1 MMKVLINYILNCFLI
16 YEFSLYL
23 SLYDLY
29 AMIISLLISS
39 SIHWFEKICYC
50 CYLFCLSDQ
59 NYYLTCSM
67 PMRPTSQVGSML
79 LNIISLTIIV
89 CFVSCSSIP
98 ITLSLL
104 ILILSI
110 HPSYLKPVSL
120 FTLYFY
126 SDFHRVHLIFISSTF
141 HTFLLLFASILLLSF
156 SFSFGFVRLHHSSL

>member
-16 YEFSLYL
+16 YGFSLYL
-23 SLYDLY
+23 SLYDLS
-29 AMIISLLISS
+29 AMIISLLILS

-50 CYLFCLSDQ
+50 YLFYLSYQ

-89 CFVSCSSIP
+89 YFVSCSLIP

-104 ILILSI
+104 ILVLSI
-110 HPSYLKPVSL
+110 HPSYLRQVSL